1 MVGVTSL
8 DLIGE
13 LAGIAVTARGVPPCL
28 CRAITRRRCVD
39 LLFHSCRGRVML
51 TDRGFWLTYLIM
63 VRLFGWPGLAFRSS
77 AVKDVEMLLVS
88 RRWVMIERMFHW
100 VGEVG

>member
-1 MVGVTSL
+1 
-8 DLIGE
+8 
-13 LAGIAVTARGVPPCL
+13 
-28 CRAITRRRCVD
+28 
-39 LLFHSCRGRVML
+39 ML

>member
-1 MVGVTSL
+1 
-8 DLIGE
+8 
-13 LAGIAVTARGVPPCL
+13 
-28 CRAITRRRCVD
+28 
-39 LLFHSCRGRVML
+39 ML

-77 AVKDVEMLLVS
+77 AVKDVEILVAVGF